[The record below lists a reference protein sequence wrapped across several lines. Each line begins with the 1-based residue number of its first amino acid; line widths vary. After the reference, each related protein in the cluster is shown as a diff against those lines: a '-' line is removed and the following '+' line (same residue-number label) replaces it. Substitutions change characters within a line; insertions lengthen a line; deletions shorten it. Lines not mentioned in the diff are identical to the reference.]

1 MAPSAGQEMSA
12 EGKTDGKTEGDQG
25 GMSELHADLHVVEI
39 SRTIPASPDQ
49 VWQVMTSA
57 PGAAALLGEGAVLG
71 GKGETWRT
79 SDGPHGVVRSYHP
92 LEQLRVSWHADDDA
106 PASLVEMDLRPDGDG
121 TELVVR
127 HERVADGA
135 TIDLRRHWSAA
146 VDRLAA
152 HATG

>member
-1 MAPSAGQEMSA
+1 VAPSTEQETSP
-12 EGKTDGKTEGDQG
+12 EGKSDGKT
-25 GMSELHADLHVVEI
+25 DLHVVEI
-39 SRTIPASPDQ
+39 TRTIPASPDQ
-49 VWQVMTSA
+49 LWQLMTSP
-57 PGAAALLGEGAVLG
+57 PGAAALLGDGAVLG

-106 PASLVEMDLRPDGDG
+106 PASVVEMDLRPDGEG

-127 HERVADGA
+127 HERVADGGS
-135 TIDLRRHWSAA
+135 IDLRQHWSAA

-152 HATG
+152 RAAG

>member
-1 MAPSAGQEMSA
+1 MAPSTEQEMSP
-12 EGKTDGKTEGDQG
+12 EGKTAGEAG
-25 GMSELHADLHVVEI
+25 GMSDLHVVEI
-39 SRTIPASPDQ
+39 SRTFAAPPDQ
-49 VWQVMTSA
+49 VWQLMTSA

-79 SDGPHGVVRSYHP
+79 ADGPHGAVRSYHP

-106 PASLVEMDLRPDGDG
+106 PASLVEMDLRPDGEG

-127 HERVADGA
+127 HERLADDA
-135 TIDLRRHWSAA
+135 SVDLRRRWSAA

>member
-1 MAPSAGQEMSA
+1 MAPSTEQEMSP
-12 EGKTDGKTEGDQG
+12 EGKTAGEAG
-25 GMSELHADLHVVEI
+25 GMSDLHVVEVT
-39 SRTIPASPDQ
+39 RTIPAPPDQ
-49 VWQVMTSA
+49 VWQLMTSA

-79 SDGPHGVVRSYHP
+79 ADGPHGVVRSYHP

-135 TIDLRRHWSAA
+135 SVDLRQHWSAA

>member
-1 MAPSAGQEMSA
+1 VAPSSEQETSP
-12 EGKTDGKTEGDQG
+12 EGKSEGH
-25 GMSELHADLHVVEI
+25 SDLQVVEI
-39 SRTIPASPDQ
+39 TRTIPASPDQ
-49 VWQVMTSA
+49 LWQLMTSP
-57 PGAAALLGEGAVLG
+57 PGAAALLGAGAVLG

-127 HERVADGA
+127 HERVAGSGSV
-135 TIDLRRHWSAA
+135 DLRQHWTKA

-152 HATG
+152 HAAG

>member
-1 MAPSAGQEMSA
+1 MAPASEQEMSA
-12 EGKTDGKTEGDQG
+12 EGKNEGDAG
-25 GMSELHADLHVVEI
+25 GISDSQVVEI
-39 SRTIPASPDQ
+39 SRTIPAPPDQ
-49 VWQVMTSA
+49 VWQLMTSA

-79 SDGPHGVVRSYHP
+79 ASGPHGVVRSYHP

-106 PASLVEMDLRPDGDG
+106 PASLVEMDLRPDGEG

-127 HERVADGA
+127 HERLAGGA
-135 TIDLRRHWSAA
+135 PIDLRQHWSAA

-152 HATG
+152 HAAP

>member
-1 MAPSAGQEMSA
+1 MAPSTEQEMSP
-12 EGKTDGKTEGDQG
+12 EGKSQG
-25 GMSELHADLHVVEI
+25 EAKDSAVVEI
-39 SRTIPASPDQ
+39 SRTIPDPPDQ
-49 VWQVMTSA
+49 VWQLMTTP
-57 PGAAALLGEGAVLG
+57 PGAAALRGDGAVLG

-79 SDGPHGVVRSYHP
+79 DHGPHGVVRSYHP

-127 HERVADGA
+127 HEHLSDST

-152 HATG
+152 HADG